1 MPIIADL
8 ITYSTAILIC
18 SMDEQSIFELV
29 RWSYE
34 AMEIL
39 KFRNHEL
46 GLKNKRLSI
55 ELELR

>member
-29 RWSYE
+29 RRSYE

-39 KFRNHEL
+39 KCRNHEL
-46 GLKNKRLSI
+46 GLENKRLSI